1 MAEMKRYLLELEGQT
16 ANVLLEEQFS
26 NREDAFTH
34 YVLSQI
40 GTKVSAENYVVCHA
54 SIKNSIGSV
63 LGEIFAYNESAN
75 QEVLTLFYTIYETDT
90 SIIPKRTD
98 SDVQYA
104 WARLQGFYDK
114 AIRNA
119 AEDMEK
125 NDPAYEVC
133 RMIDDNKNLYKTIR
147 FYIISNCVIQHSEP
161 KKIRIRDKET
171 DNNIWD
177 LKKLFGNLTD
187 TSNHVEINI
196 NLENDP
202 DYAYKIPYIQMESTD
217 HSEYKCLLMMF
228 PAKLLYKLYR
238 KWNTDLLQY
247 NVRYWLSFKKTKRK
261 HTNADIRETLQNNPQ
276 MFLAYNNGITAI
288 ASNVTLEPQGVTTPV
303 GEVKDG
309 QSTPGEMVSSGLL
322 KAIHNFQIVN
332 GGQTTASI
340 CKAKEAAGGKID
352 LSSTFVQVKLIVI
365 GSNQNINEL
374 AGKISRSSNSQN
386 AVKDSDFSVSEQFN
400 TKMQE
405 LSRNIVIPN
414 DRGELSYWYYERIRG
429 QYEAEKTR
437 LTKKIDADTFK
448 YKYPRACLFTKED
461 IAIVWKSWKEEPSDA
476 VKGRG
481 TTYDIFINQ
490 IINDSFIP
498 DEEYFKETIGLL
510 ILYKFL
516 KHRPENKKYKN
527 LTAPVIAYTL
537 AYLHYITFDH
547 FPLIPLWDN
556 QKLSSQQELLLNKI
570 ANLIFQILSQLAA
583 EEETSV
589 LSMSKRKGLFEEI
602 KQRVS
607 SEDYME
613 LRQTLPDIFQKNEEK
628 AFV

>member
-1 MAEMKRYLLELEGQT
+1 MR
-16 ANVLLEEQFS
+16 
-26 NREDAFTH
+26 R
-34 YVLSQI
+34 
-40 GTKVSAENYVVCHA
+40 
-54 SIKNSIGSV
+54 
-63 LGEIFAYNESAN
+63 
-75 QEVLTLFYTIYETDT
+75 LT
-90 SIIPKRTD
+90 S
-98 SDVQYA
+98 
-104 WARLQGFYDK
+104 
-114 AIRNA
+114 
-119 AEDMEK
+119 
-125 NDPAYEVC
+125 
-133 RMIDDNKNLYKTIR
+133 
-147 FYIISNCVIQHSEP
+147 
-161 KKIRIRDKET
+161 
-171 DNNIWD
+171 
-177 LKKLFGNLTD
+177 
-187 TSNHVEINI
+187 
-196 NLENDP
+196 
-202 DYAYKIPYIQMESTD
+202 
-217 HSEYKCLLMMF
+217 
-228 PAKLLYKLYR
+228 
-238 KWNTDLLQY
+238 
-247 NVRYWLSFKKTKRK
+247 
-261 HTNADIRETLQNNPQ
+261 
-276 MFLAYNNGITAI
+276 
-288 ASNVTLEPQGVTTPV
+288 
-303 GEVKDG
+303 
-309 QSTPGEMVSSGLL
+309 
-322 KAIHNFQIVN
+322 
-332 GGQTTASI
+332 
-340 CKAKEAAGGKID
+340 KAKRGSRAG
-352 LSSTFVQVKLIVI
+352 S
-365 GSNQNINEL
+365 
-374 AGKISRSSNSQN
+374 KISRSSNSQN

-448 YKYPRACLFTKED
+448 YTYPRACLFTKED

-547 FPLIPLWDN
+547 FPLIPLWEN